1 MSDERIASKGEV
13 SWWLADEVT
22 PPTIC
27 NVHPITGEFIGIG
40 VADPS
45 PLEPFTWLIP
55 AHAYQCEP
63 PSAQAGHAAVKLAGE
78 GWKLVADHRGLRVY
92 STETGESQVW
102 ERLGDLPEGFTL
114 EAPETRF
121 DKWQDDHWIVDEAAT
136 VRALKSK
143 AAKKKALLTQFS
155 ANMIST
161 LQNALDLEIAN
172 EREIADLKFWKI
184 YGVELNRVDVVG
196 QAPQDSEWP
205 TSPNEALAAAWLVS
219 QGFDDPPLE
228 TFITSD

>member
-1 MSDERIASKGEV
+1 MSDERITSKGEV

-40 VADPS
+40 IADPS

-55 AHAYQCEP
+55 AHAYECEP
-63 PSAQAGHAAVKLAGE
+63 PALEAGYATVKLSGE
-78 GWKLVADHRGLRVY
+78 GWKQVADHRGLPVY

-102 ERLGDLPEGFTL
+102 ELLGDLPEGFTL
-114 EAPETRF
+114 EAPVTRF
-121 DKWQDDHWIVDEAAT
+121 DKWQDDHWSVDEVAT
-136 VRALKSK
+136 ARALKNK
-143 AAKKKALLTQFS
+143 AAKKKTLLTQFS

-172 EREIADLKFWKI
+172 EREVADLKFWKI

-205 TSPNEALAAAWLVS
+205 TSPNDALAAAWLVS

-228 TFITSD
+228 TFITPQ